1 MHPRNARIDESNRV
15 CEECAVAGR
24 LLPNANGVMHRT
36 LRVALVM
43 LLVACSGNTRSSTPH
58 VEPPELV
65 RNTRPE
71 LRTPTG
77 TRQGLVLDIRL
88 EVMVDPTG
96 RADMST
102 FRLTGLGAADNEPI
116 VKEWLATATFRP
128 GRQAGVPVRALYKNA
143 WSAEARTVIRRS
155 P

>member
-1 MHPRNARIDESNRV
+1 MRRCYPSSPQR
-15 CEECAVAGR
+15 
-24 LLPNANGVMHRT
+24 NGVMLRT
-36 LRVALVM
+36 LRIALVM
-43 LLVACSGNTRSSTPH
+43 LAAACSGNTRPSTPH

-65 RNTRPE
+65 RQTRPD

-96 RADMST
+96 RPDMST
-102 FRLTGLGAADNEPI
+102 FRLTGLGAADNEPV
-116 VKEWLATATFRP
+116 VKEWLAAATFRP
-128 GRQAGVPVRALYKNA
+128 GRQAGVPVRALYRNA
-143 WSAEARTVIRRS
+143 WHAEARAVIRRS